1 MCCQA
6 QYLALNVAG
15 TELLGQQRTAVIFSV
30 FEEIFCIPSLIK
42 FEKIS
47 IVLFWTCYC
56 AAIQLVSSALVP
68 LSQLTFLA
76 NMTLANQ
83 WTLKLAASEAVHH
96 VMTFDPND
104 SNYLYL
110 MTSHHVSMLLWAL
123 ASVSV
128 RLFILLGS
136 VTDLFMSAWRRTRLA
151 TIRPHFT
158 SSESSSLQFSWTHT
172 YLWPRA
178 QTFKRFWWVLH
189 VS

>member
-110 MTSHHVSMLLWAL
+110 MTSHHVSMWLWAL

-158 SSESSSLQFSWTHT
+158 SSESSSL
-172 YLWPRA
+172 
-178 QTFKRFWWVLH
+178 
-189 VS
+189 